1 MRSVR
6 DMEHDELIRRLLAD
20 NSTALARLNS
30 HLQATIPAYVEE
42 FATSVQVNA
51 NGTTTLNIPASR
63 DTYFK
68 VIGIYVSV
76 PLNTVSATLQLGSQF
91 ILPLQNTTT
100 LLCPVQRILQS
111 SDVRQ
116 LVFTCGNANGGQGFA
131 WLFGEAI
138 PKYGAL

>member
-1 MRSVR
+1 MI
-6 DMEHDELIRRLLAD
+6 DERRIEQLIAD
-20 NSTALARLNS
+20 NATAIARLNS
-30 HLQATIPAYVEE
+30 HLQATIPAYIEE
-42 FATSVQVNA
+42 YATSVQVAA
-51 NGTTTLNIPASR
+51 NGSTSLQIPASR

-76 PLNTVSATLQLGSQF
+76 PLNTTVATLQLGSQF

-111 SDVRQ
+111 SDQRT
-116 LVFTCGNANGGQGFA
+116 LTFTCGNANGGQGFV